1 MATLMSLP
9 REIRLQI
16 LRYVVPPVSEATI
29 PYFDLVAPQ
38 TFNPALPLLLVNHT
52 INLETQSL
60 GPPNIHVK
68 MLDQHSNFKKWLESE
83 KAATLRSIGWL
94 EVNFVF
100 DVLRHPNLFKKIDED
115 TQKLVE
121 VMHLFFHT
129 VYVVDYEYGLLEESA
144 LRKKYNLRMV
154 LRLSY

>member
-1 MATLMSLP
+1 MATLIGLP

-16 LRYVVPPVSEATI
+16 LRYIVPPVSEATI
-29 PYFDLVAPQ
+29 PYFDLVAPRI
-38 TFNPALPLLLVNHT
+38 FNPALPLLLVNHT

-60 GPPNIHVK
+60 GPPEIHVK
-68 MLDQHSNFKKWLESE
+68 VLDQHSNFKKWLESE
-83 KAATLRSIGWL
+83 KAATLKSIGWL

-100 DVLRHPNLFKKIDED
+100 DAPRHTSLFEKMDEG
-115 TQKLVE
+115 TRKLVE
-121 VMHLFFHT
+121 VIHTFFHT

-144 LRKKYNLRMV
+144 LRKKYNLRVV